1 MSLDELAYK
10 GLTSTHSR
18 RKFLKRAGMVGG
30 GFMAMGIVGEGLS
43 FGVAAAQTASSD
55 VQTLQFAYT
64 LENVAVAAY
73 KLAAGSG
80 LLTPDVV
87 AVGTK
92 FAGQHQDH
100 ANALKAAIQSV
111 KGEVPAVP
119 TKINFPAFKTQEDV
133 LKFALALESAAVGA
147 YYTSSGKFQNRDL
160 ASAAASIVGV
170 EATHV
175 AILSSALKMD
185 PIPTAFVTGTP
196 FDQVQATANSL
207 LSAPAGGQ
215 GGGTPAGQ
223 GGTTTT
229 MPSGAPATGLGGAS
243 NQGPDLTGAGIL
255 GLAAAVA
262 GTAFAFTR
270 RRQPA
275 QATQDQPKDE

>member
-1 MSLDELAYK
+1 MSLDQLAYE
-10 GLTSTHSR
+10 GLTNTHSR
-18 RKFLKRAGMVGG
+18 RKFLKRVGMVGG
-30 GFMAMGIVGEGLS
+30 GVMAMGIVGEGLS

-55 VQTLQFAYT
+55 LQTLQFAFT

-73 KLAAGSG
+73 KLGAGSG
-80 LLTPDVV
+80 LLSADIV

-100 ANALKAAIQSV
+100 ANALKGAIESV
-111 KGEVPAVP
+111 KGQVPAIP
-119 TKINFPAFKTQEDV
+119 TKINFPAFKNQDDI

-147 YYTSSGKFQNRDL
+147 YYTSSGKFMNRDF

-185 PIPTAFVTGTP
+185 PIPTAFVVGTP
-196 FDQVQATANSL
+196 FDQVMATVNSL
-207 LSAPAGGQ
+207 LGTPAAGGQ
-215 GGGTPAGQ
+215 GGGTTTG
-223 GGTTTT
+223 TTT
-229 MPSGAPATGLGGAS
+229 MPSGAPATGVGGAS
-243 NQGPDLTGAGIL
+243 SQGPDLTGAGIL

-262 GTAFAFTR
+262 GAAYAVTR
-270 RRQPA
+270 RRQPV
-275 QATQDQPKDE
+275 QSTQDQTRDE

>member
-10 GLTSTHSR
+10 GLTNTHSR

-30 GFMAMGIVGEGLS
+30 GIMALGIVGEGLS

-55 VQTLQFAYT
+55 LQTLQFAYT

-73 KLAAGSG
+73 KLGAGSG
-80 LLTPDVV
+80 LLSPDVV

-100 ANALKAAIQSV
+100 ANALKAAIESV
-111 KGEVPAVP
+111 KGSVPAVP
-119 TKINFPAFKTQEDV
+119 TRINFPAFKTQEDI

-147 YYTSSGKFQNRDL
+147 YYTSSGKFMNRDL

-185 PIPTAFVTGTP
+185 PIPTAFVVGTP
-196 FDQVQATANSL
+196 FDEVQATANSL
-207 LSAPAGGQ
+207 LGAAPAGQ
-215 GGGTPAGQ
+215 GGGT
-223 GGTTTT
+223 TTTT
-229 MPSGAPATGLGGAS
+229 PAGAPATGVGGSAS

-262 GTAFAFTR
+262 GTAFAVSR
-270 RRQPA
+270 RRLA
-275 QATQDQPKDE
+275 ALTSQDSTREE

>member
-1 MSLDELAYK
+1 MSLDQLAYK
-10 GLTSTHSR
+10 GLTSAHSR
-18 RKFLKRAGMVGG
+18 RKFLKKVGMVGG
-30 GFMAMGIVGEGLS
+30 GIAALSIVGEGLS

-55 VQTLQFAYT
+55 LQTLQFAFV

-73 KLAAGSG
+73 KLGAGSG

-87 AVGTK
+87 SVGTK

-100 ANALKAAIQSV
+100 ANALKAAIESV
-111 KGEVPAVP
+111 KGEVPAIP
-119 TKINFPAFKTQEDV
+119 TKINWPSFKTQEDV

-147 YYTSSGKFQNRDL
+147 YYTSSGKFSNRDL

-185 PIPTAFVTGTP
+185 PIPNAFVVGTP

-207 LSAPAGGQ
+207 LGAPSGGQ
-215 GGGTPAGQ
+215 GGGT
-223 GGTTTT
+223 TN
-229 MPSGAPATGLGGAS
+229 MPTGAPATGTGGAVS
-243 NQGPDLTGAGIL
+243 QGPDLTGAGIL

-262 GTAFAFTR
+262 GTAYAFTR

-275 QATQDQPKDE
+275 QSTQDTTSEE

>member
-1 MSLDELAYK
+1 MSLDALAYK

-30 GFMAMGIVGEGLS
+30 GIMAMGIVGEGLS

-55 VQTLQFAYT
+55 VQTLQFAFT
-64 LENVAVAAY
+64 LENVAIAAY
-73 KLAAGSG
+73 KLGAGSG

-87 AVGTK
+87 AVATRI
-92 FAGQHQDH
+92 AGQHQDH

-147 YYTSSGKFQNRDL
+147 YYTSSGKFTNRDL

-207 LSAPAGGQ
+207 LGDPPAGQ
-215 GGGTPAGQ
+215 GGGTP
-223 GGTTTT
+223 TTTNT
-229 MPSGAPATGLGGAS
+229 MPSGVPATGTGGAS
-243 NQGPDLTGAGIL
+243 TSQGPDLTGAGIL

-270 RRQPA
+270 RRQPV
-275 QATQDQPKDE
+275 QTTQDQTRDE

>member
-1 MSLDELAYK
+1 MSLDALAYK

-30 GFMAMGIVGEGLS
+30 GIMAMGIVGEGLS
-43 FGVAAAQTASSD
+43 FGVAAAQTAGSD

-64 LENVAVAAY
+64 LENVAIAAY
-73 KLAAGSG
+73 KLGAGSG

-87 AVGTK
+87 AVATK
-92 FAGQHQDH
+92 IAGQHQDH

-147 YYTSSGKFQNRDL
+147 YYTSSGKFTNRDL

-207 LSAPAGGQ
+207 LGDPPAGQ
-215 GGGTPAGQ
+215 GGGTPT
-223 GGTTTT
+223 TTTT
-229 MPSGAPATGLGGAS
+229 MPSGAPATGTGGAS
-243 NQGPDLTGAGIL
+243 TSQGPDLTGAGIL

-270 RRQPA
+270 RRQPV
-275 QATQDQPKDE
+275 QTTQDQTRDE